1 MSHED
6 NNMKHRNALRAGY
19 GGSIRRHWQ
28 WSIALAFLLIVLDV
42 VLLYRD
48 RRSGLIALIFSAF
61 YLAAVLAVYAY
72 LRPRIMREL
81 IAFATHYGQVENKIL
96 QDLKLPCAL
105 MEPDGRILWIN
116 HELGQLT
123 QKKQNY
129 HKNIGTLFPELSTA
143 VFPAAVGEKEIEL
156 QYQDK
161 EFHACIQKISMDEL
175 MDQAEVIEKEAD
187 VNDLYMLYLFD
198 VTHLNETIR
207 ENRQQRPVVGM
218 VHLDNYEEVMERTD
232 EVHQSLL
239 NVLVERRINKYFT
252 AMNGLVKKL
261 EKDKYLVIMNR
272 KSLDS
277 LKADRFSV
285 LEDVKTISI
294 GNDIAMTLSIGLGAE
309 GGGYLQNYENSRS
322 AIELALGRGGDQ
334 AVIRSGDEIIFF
346 GGKTQH
352 AEKSTRV
359 KARVKAQAL
368 RELILSTE
376 RVVTMGHR
384 ITDMDSF
391 GAAIGICRAAITVG
405 KPVHLVIGEE
415 NMNIRDWLGRFNS
428 VKEYGDDLFITHEQA
443 RELVDKDTA
452 LIVVDTNRPSMTEC
466 REILDQTRSVVVL
479 DHHRQGTETIE
490 GAALSYIEPGASSA
504 CEMVAEILQYFE
516 ENVRLRPPEAD
527 ALYAGIVVDT
537 NNFMA
542 KAGVRTFEAAAYL
555 RRNGADVI
563 RVRKALRDD
572 AQSYMAKVETVRAAQ
587 TFMDCYA
594 ISICRSEGLDNANT
608 VAAQA
613 ANELLNVE
621 GLKASFVFTEYDQ
634 RIFISAR
641 SIDEMNVQ
649 LVMERLGGGGH
660 MNIAGAQ
667 IVGKTMEES
676 IAALKDVLKQM
687 NEEGAIQ

>member
-1 MSHED
+1 MAF
-6 NNMKHRNALRAGY
+6 ALIG
-19 GGSIRRHWQ
+19 
-28 WSIALAFLLIVLDV
+28 LDV
-42 VLLYRD
+42 VLLYQD
-48 RRSGLIALIFSAF
+48 RRCGLIAIIFSVF
-61 YLAAVLAVYAY
+61 YLAAVFALYAW

-81 IAFATHYGQVENKIL
+81 VTFATRYSMLENRVL
-96 QDLKLPCAL
+96 QAFKLPCAL
-105 MEPDGRILWIN
+105 MEPDGRVLWIN
-116 HELGQLT
+116 DELAQLT
-123 QKKQNY
+123 QKKTNY
-129 HKNIGTLFPELSTA
+129 HKNIMTLFPMLTDSVLA
-143 VFPAAVGEKEIEL
+143 GISDEKEL
-156 QYQDK
+156 
-161 EFHACIQKISMDEL
+161 EFPYEDREFRAYIQKISVDEL
-175 MDQAEVIEKEAD
+175 MDQTGLVEKEAES
-187 VNDLYMLYLFD
+187 NYLYMLYLFD
-198 VTHLNETIR
+198 ETHLNATIR
-207 ENRQQRPVVGM
+207 ENREQRPVVGM

-239 NVLVERRINKYFT
+239 NVLVERRISKYFT

-261 EKDKYLVIMNR
+261 EKDKYLVVMSR
-272 KSLDS
+272 KSLDA

-368 RELILSTE
+368 RELILSTDQ
-376 RVVTMGHR
+376 VITMGHR

-391 GAAIGICRAAITVG
+391 GAAVGICRAAITVG
-405 KPVHLVIGEE
+405 KPAHIVIGEE
-415 NMNIRDWLGRFNS
+415 NMNIRDWMWRFKS
-428 VKEYGDDLFITHEQA
+428 VKDYTDDLFITHEQA
-443 RELVDKDTA
+443 IALADKDTA
-452 LIVVDTNRPSMTEC
+452 VIVVDTNRPSMTEC
-466 REILDQTRSVVVL
+466 REILDKTKSVVVL
-479 DHHRQGTETIE
+479 DHHRQATETIE

-516 ENVRLRPPEAD
+516 ENVRLRSPEAD

-542 KAGVRTFEAAAYL
+542 KAGVRTFEAAAFL
-555 RRNGADVI
+555 RRNGADVV
-563 RVRKALRDD
+563 RVRKALRDN
-572 AQSYMAKVETVRAAQ
+572 AQSYMAKVETVRSAE
-587 TFMDCYA
+587 TFMDRYA
-594 ISICRSEGLDNANT
+594 ISICPNEGVDNPNT

-613 ANELLNVE
+613 ANELLNID
-621 GLKASFVFTEYDQ
+621 GLKASFVFTRYDN

-649 LVMERLGGGGH
+649 LVMEKLGGGGH
-660 MNIAGAQ
+660 MTIAGAQ
-667 IVGKTMEES
+667 VVDKTMEEA
-676 IAALKDVLKQM
+676 IAALKDVLKEM
-687 NEEGAIQ
+687 SEEGTIQ